1 MDESPTNTP
10 AAASEVVPSKREHH
24 PKATPQPTSEQIMIA
39 QLIGGDTKSD
49 DPNQRQKIQKV
60 FNKITFQKY
69 FISPIIN
76 KIIIPFYKENI
87 FAWSVRSQIQAATTS
102 DHVR

>member
-10 AAASEVVPSKREHH
+10 AATSEAVSSKREHH

-60 FNKITFQKY
+60 CLTHLTIAKFACDVKKSSFQK
-69 FISPIIN
+69 
-76 KIIIPFYKENI
+76 
-87 FAWSVRSQIQAATTS
+87 
-102 DHVR
+102 

>member
-1 MDESPTNTP
+1 MYFQEEEFRAMDESPTNTP
-10 AAASEVVPSKREHH
+10 AATSEVVSSKREHH

-60 FNKITFQKY
+60 FLREKLLVSLFPANLG
-69 FISPIIN
+69 
-76 KIIIPFYKENI
+76 
-87 FAWSVRSQIQAATTS
+87 
-102 DHVR
+102 H

>member
-10 AAASEVVPSKREHH
+10 AATSEAVTSKREHH

-60 FNKITFQKY
+60 CLKDRPVK
-69 FISPIIN
+69 
-76 KIIIPFYKENI
+76 
-87 FAWSVRSQIQAATTS
+87 VRSF
-102 DHVR
+102 